1 MKKRILSILIA
12 LTVMLP
18 VPASAAESV
27 PEAEASVSGKEDSA
41 DEDTSDTVIIDLSK
55 YDLDTILE
63 KLQKVKLTEKDLE
76 KLRMALQAL
85 NMSQE
90 DMDKYMDMLLNMDM
104 EEIFGNISTVH
115 HVIESEEFQHL
126 MEYPEMQA
134 LAGTAGKKAIELI
147 FEDPAL
153 TGKIMVTMGM
163 DEKLAKILV
172 VFAEVI
178 KSSEGYSGGSVE

>member
-63 KLQKVKLTEKDLE
+63 KVQKVKLTE
-76 KLRMALQAL
+76 
-85 NMSQE
+85 
-90 DMDKYMDMLLNMDM
+90 
-104 EEIFGNISTVH
+104 
-115 HVIESEEFQHL
+115 
-126 MEYPEMQA
+126 
-134 LAGTAGKKAIELI
+134 
-147 FEDPAL
+147 
-153 TGKIMVTMGM
+153 
-163 DEKLAKILV
+163 
-172 VFAEVI
+172 
-178 KSSEGYSGGSVE
+178 